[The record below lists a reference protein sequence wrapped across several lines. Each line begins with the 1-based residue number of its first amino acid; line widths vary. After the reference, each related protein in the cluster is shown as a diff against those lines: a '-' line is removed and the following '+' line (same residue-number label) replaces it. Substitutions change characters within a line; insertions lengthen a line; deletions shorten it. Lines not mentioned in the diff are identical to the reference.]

1 MLLRQKLWYYGTRQ
15 ISTKIAKS
23 YDTYTYLTIGSLPLY
38 KRVPPPLNACLNGC
52 SCFDQNYYVISLV
65 LDPGSPRTQ

>member
-1 MLLRQKLWYYGTRQ
+1 MLLRQKLWYYGTLQ

-23 YDTYTYLTIGSLPLY
+23 YDTYTYLTIGSLPLQEGAA
-38 KRVPPPLNACLNGC
+38 PPNACLNGC